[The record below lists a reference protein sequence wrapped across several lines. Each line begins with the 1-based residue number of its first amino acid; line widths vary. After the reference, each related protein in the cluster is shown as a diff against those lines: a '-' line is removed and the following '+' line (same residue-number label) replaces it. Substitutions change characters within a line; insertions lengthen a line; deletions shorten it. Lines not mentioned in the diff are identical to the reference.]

1 MGIRKLSSV
10 AIFLA
15 TSLLVNAQASA
26 FTQVIV
32 FGDSLSD
39 DGNIAHRVRD
49 TFGFSYPSSNPP
61 FNYSDYRFTD
71 DSNTSPATSSGLRAT
86 GITIKVYAF
95 DVWLDVIRVL
105 SQPRRYGFVDTID
118 SAQDRSG
125 SIQTNIF
132 TGMIF
137 TLPLVATTIW
147 PTKRIDC

>member
-1 MGIRKLSSV
+1 MAELD
-10 AIFLA
+10 L
-15 TSLLVNAQASA
+15 ASA
-26 FTQVIV
+26 
-32 FGDSLSD
+32 
-39 DGNIAHRVRD
+39 NYRD
-49 TFGFSYPSSNPP
+49 QLNSVVAS
-61 FNYSDYRFTD
+61 
-71 DSNTSPATSSGLRAT
+71 TSSGLRAT

-95 DVWLDVIRVL
+95 DVWLDVIRVK